1 MLRHQFGQHL
11 VLDLDL
17 LGQIVDPFLVGG
29 AVAAGLGCKGRGPVL
44 EKLLL
49 PTVKDGRLESQFI
62 AELRDRLL
70 FQQMAPQDGD
80 LLFGGVV
87 LSYFFHA
94 FSPVILTA
102 ERSLHFQLRRNNNG
116 VSRFCCEV
124 DEPCLVPWKGM
135 PITPT
140 NPFKGRHFPGEVI
153 VQCVRWY
160 LQYPLA
166 YEHVS
171 QLMAERGVPVD
182 PSCIWAFA
190 ALLGV

>member
-11 VLDLDL
+11 VLDLDF
-17 LGQIVDPFLVGG
+17 LGQIVDPFLVGL

-102 ERSLHFQLRRNNNG
+102 ERSLHFQLRRNTTTLCRADITDLG
-116 VSRFCCEV
+116 TFVSY
-124 DEPCLVPWKGM
+124 DEARAFQREYALPGIGFVL
-135 PITPT
+135 TPT
-140 NPFKGRHFPGEVI
+140 DPFLGIDLDKCRD
-153 VQCVRWY
+153 
-160 LQYPLA
+160 PL
-166 YEHVS
+166 S
-171 QLMAERGVPVD
+171 GSIQP
-182 PSCIWAFA
+182 WAQEIIA
-190 ALLGV
+190 

>member
-102 ERSLHFQLRRNNNG
+102 ERSLHFQLRRNMTKASPE
-116 VSRFCCEV
+116 VVPIQMTPLRSSRRQM
-124 DEPCLVPWKGM
+124 L
-135 PITPT
+135 PI
-140 NPFKGRHFPGEVI
+140 
-153 VQCVRWY
+153 
-160 LQYPLA
+160 
-166 YEHVS
+166 
-171 QLMAERGVPVD
+171 
-182 PSCIWAFA
+182 
-190 ALLGV
+190 